1 LGFFQNLKK
10 NLLERKNETVVLA
23 DLMLL
28 CDFINYITIE
38 LRGKF
43 QQIFVSNPTA
53 TQLLGYANSY
63 VDFLG

>member
-1 LGFFQNLKK
+1 M
-10 NLLERKNETVVLA
+10 ERKNETVVLA

-28 CDFINYITIE
+28 CDFINYIAIE

-43 QQIFVSNPTA
+43 QQIFVSNSTA